1 MTWERRFRLREYLRG
16 SLWFLPLI
24 AAALGPV
31 LAAACVA
38 LEGDVGFAEHWQY
51 SAGTASTLLTSIV
64 GAMVALTGFVVT
76 LGVLIV
82 QLATGTLSPRFMRLW
97 YRDRLQKAVLGVFLG
112 TLTFSFALLRHI
124 EDDAVP
130 NLGITLAG
138 LLVLL
143 GLILFLLY
151 LDRFVH
157 RLRPV
162 VVARLVGRAGARVF
176 TETDGA
182 AAPGPEL
189 ARPPGPPSLVVNCGD
204 GGAIQAVDE
213 RGLLSA
219 AVGGGCVIGLCHPV
233 GDFVTRGTPLLEVW
247 GPPGL
252 DARRFRGLV
261 ALGDER
267 TLEQDAAFALRIM
280 VDIALAALSPAV
292 NAPTTA
298 VQVINYVEE
307 LLQRIG
313 EQAFG
318 AGKLLHDT
326 DGATRVMLRG
336 RGWEEYLEL
345 GVVEIRVYGA
355 GAPQVTRRLRASLE
369 SLAERVHP
377 AHRPAVAEQLA
388 LLDAAVAGCE
398 ADEASRAYALH
409 SDRQGIGG

>member
-1 MTWERRFRLREYLRG
+1 MTWARRFRLREYLRG

-24 AAALGPV
+24 AAAMGPP

-38 LEGDVGFAEHWQY
+38 LEGDVELPVQWQY

-82 QLATGTLSPRFMRLW
+82 QMATGTLSPRFMRLW
-97 YRDRLQKAVLGVFLG
+97 YRDRLQKAVLGLFLG
-112 TLTFSFALLRHI
+112 TLTFSFALLRNV
-124 EDDAVP
+124 ESDAVP

-138 LLVLL
+138 LLVLT

-151 LDRFVH
+151 FDRFVH

-162 VVARLVGRAGARVF
+162 VVASLVGREGARVF
-176 TETDGA
+176 AETDGA
-182 AAPGPEL
+182 AAAGPQL
-189 ARPPGPPSLVVNCGD
+189 ARPAGPPSLVVDCGD
-204 GGAIQAVDE
+204 AGAIQAVDE
-213 RGLLSA
+213 RGLLAA
-219 AVGGGCVIGLCHPV
+219 AVRGGCVIGLCHPV

-252 DARRFRGLV
+252 DARRLRGMI
-261 ALGDER
+261 ALGHER

-318 AGKLLHDT
+318 AGKLLRDA
-326 DGATRVMLRG
+326 DGSARVMLRG

-355 GAPQVTRRLRASLE
+355 GAPQVTRRLRAALE
-369 SLAERVHP
+369 SLSERVHP
-377 AHRPAVAEQLA
+377 AHRAAVAEQLA
-388 LLDAAVAGCE
+388 LLDAAVSGCE
-398 ADEASRAYALH
+398 PDEASRAYALH
-409 SDRQGIGG
+409 ADRQGIGG

>member
-24 AAALGPV
+24 AAALGPL
-31 LAAACVA
+31 LATVCVS
-38 LEGDVGFAEHWQY
+38 LEGDVGFAKNWQY
-51 SAGTASTLLTSIV
+51 SSGTASTLLTSIV
-64 GAMVALTGFVVT
+64 AAMVALTGFVVT

-82 QLATGTLSPRFMRLW
+82 QMATGTLSPRFMRLW

-130 NLGITLAG
+130 NLGVSLAG
-138 LLVLL
+138 ALVLL

-176 TETDGA
+176 AETDGA
-182 AAPGPEL
+182 TAAGPQV
-189 ARPPGPPSLVVNCGD
+189 ARPAGPPSLVVHCGV

-219 AVGGGCVIGLCHPV
+219 AVRGGCVIGLCHPV

-252 DARRFRGLV
+252 DARRLQGMV

-267 TLEQDAAFALRIM
+267 TLEQDAAFGLRIM

-307 LLQRIG
+307 LLQHIG

-318 AGKLLHDT
+318 AGKVLRGS
-326 DGATRVMLRG
+326 DGAARVVLRG

-355 GAPQVTRRLRASLE
+355 NAPQVTRRLRAALQ

-377 AHRPAVAEQLA
+377 AHRPAVIEQLA
-388 LLDAAVAGCE
+388 LLDAAVAGAE
-398 ADEASRAYALH
+398 PDEASRAYALRA
-409 SDRQGIGG
+409 DRQGIGG